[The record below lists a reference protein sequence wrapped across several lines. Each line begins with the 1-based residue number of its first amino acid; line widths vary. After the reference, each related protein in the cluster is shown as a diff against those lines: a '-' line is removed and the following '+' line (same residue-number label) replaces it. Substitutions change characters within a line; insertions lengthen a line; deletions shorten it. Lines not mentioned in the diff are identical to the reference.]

1 MKSMDLY
8 SEHQLFDGSQLCAQ
22 VDPELFF
29 TREKDDLTDS
39 TPEEYADMYTAK
51 AICKSCPL
59 TLDCLEYAL
68 RHPELDGIWGA
79 TTPHER
85 RLMRRRKRARA

>member
-1 MKSMDLY
+1 LKSMELY
-8 SEHQLFDGSQLCAQ
+8 LEHQPFDGSQLCAQ

-29 TREKDDLTDS
+29 
-39 TPEEYADMYTAK
+39 PEEYDNVHEAK
-51 AICKSCPL
+51 AVCRSCPL
-59 TLDCLEYAL
+59 TTSCLEYAMA
-68 RHPELDGIWGA
+68 HPELEGIWGA